1 MIENI
6 LIRPFNN
13 ISDPSEESVLAI
25 LAHLT
30 PVLEDWRAGED
41 FRMELDELNSTKPK
55 LEGEIATLVG
65 QVKQVTEEQQILFKN
80 FKTFPLPL
88 ALVGVL
94 VAIGGFAS
102 ANLAEFPAGNM
113 IGALGLVCIAGGIA
127 KLSMTKKKLA
137 EELLGLNQEL
147 NTKSAQLTEVKKN
160 IEDLK
165 KELLSRVDTFP
176 EVTQIRGAFPVSSK
190 NILGKQMLL
199 DESGLFPAV
208 ALETI
213 DLSAIQSDL
222 DSISHQIEGIKK
234 VPVLLSP
241 ATDGEGRDAINSLY
255 GEESVIQNLVNEFTH
270 ALGQIKD
277 VELSLP
283 LVPKD
288 SLLARSYRDGKVT
301 KDAYGEGDVISV
313 NPSVVNV
320 GEIDRFVDQVN
331 ATKEFGIKVL
341 GELKETFDSLQSI
354 CESYSFARSTSI
366 NNVHESLFEVLNKAS
381 WCSKRFYCPRTIQAP
396 AYLEDLLNV
405 HPSDAHKLD
414 FDLLM
419 SNLKSD
425 PIIAARIIE
434 KPELADE
441 LYAHYQAIY
450 DLKGDI
456 DFDDAGNLIDVGE
469 RPAYI
474 TDQYQEVLARFK
486 GALSVIMTGSPNP
499 ILAFSKEAE
508 MYYDPEV
515 DEWRSDTIPYV
526 YSTSNMMR
534 YGQVLK
540 VTSDLMIPLWEHLWT
555 EKSDFRKSELFRT
568 NESLIRMTEKESE
581 KLIEVGN
588 QFRADMRTVREN
600 VFLLESELSSKC
612 DELLQFRDGMDQ
624 LGLLSERQKSF
635 MTDEKLKAI
644 SIGDGSVLKEGE
656 EYQTL
661 LGLEPRVQAERRGTV
676 GDPIDF
682 VRSPDILIT
691 YKGTSVKRL
700 TSS

>member
-13 ISDPSEESVLAI
+13 ISDPNEESVLAI

-41 FRMELDELNSTKPK
+41 FRMELEELNSTRPK
-55 LEGEIATLVG
+55 VESEIATLVG
-65 QVKQVTEEQQILFKN
+65 QIKQVNEDLQALFKN

-88 ALVGVL
+88 AIIGVI

-102 ANLAEFPAGNM
+102 ANLAALPAGN
-113 IGALGLVCIAGGIA
+113 ILGLLGLACVAGGVA
-127 KLSMTKKKLA
+127 KLLMTKKKLS
-137 EELLGLNQEL
+137 EELSGLNQAL
-147 NTKSAQLTEVKKN
+147 NAKSTQLTQIKGS

-199 DESGLFPAV
+199 DESGLFPST

-222 DSISHQIEGIKK
+222 DSIASQIEAIKK

-241 ATDGEGRDAINSLY
+241 STDEEGLDAINSLY
-255 GEESVIQNLVNEFTH
+255 GEENVIQNLVNEFTH

-288 SLLARSYRDGKVT
+288 SLLARTFKDGKVT
-301 KDAYGEGDVISV
+301 KGDYGVDEITPI

-320 GEIDRFVDQVN
+320 KEIDQFVNQVN
-331 ATKEFGIKVL
+331 STKEFGVKVL
-341 GELKETFDSLQSI
+341 GELKATFDSLQGI
-354 CESYSFARSTSI
+354 CESYSFARSASI
-366 NNVHESLFEVLNKAS
+366 NNVHEKLFEVLNKAS

-396 AYLEDLLNV
+396 LYVEDLLNV
-405 HPSDAHKLD
+405 HPSDAHKLS
-414 FDLLM
+414 FDVLM
-419 SNLKSD
+419 ANLNSD
-425 PIIAARIIE
+425 PIVSARIKE
-434 KPELADE
+434 RPEITEE
-441 LYAHYQAIY
+441 LHVHYQAIY

-456 DFDDAGNLIDVGE
+456 DFDEEGNLIDVGE
-469 RPAYI
+469 KPAYI
-474 TDQYQEVLARFK
+474 TDQFQEALQRFRRT
-486 GALSVIMTGSPNP
+486 LSVIMTGSPNP
-499 ILAFSKEAE
+499 ILTFSKEAE

-526 YSTSNMMR
+526 YNTASMLR

-540 VTSDLMIPLWEHLWT
+540 VTSDLMVPLWEHLWT
-555 EKSDFRKSELFRT
+555 EKADFRKSELFRT
-568 NESLIRMTEKESE
+568 NESLIRMSEKESE

-588 QFRADMRTVREN
+588 QFKADMRTVREN
-600 VFLLESELSSKC
+600 IYLLESELTSKY
-612 DELLQFRDGMDQ
+612 DELIAFRDGMQ
-624 LGLLSERQKSF
+624 SLGLLSERQKLF
-635 MTDEKLKAI
+635 LTDEKLKEI
-644 SIGDGSVLKEGE
+644 SIGEHSVLQEGE
-656 EYQTL
+656 EYETHLQ
-661 LGLEPRVQAERRGTV
+661 LEPRVQAERRGTV

-691 YKGTSVKRL
+691 YKGTATKRL
-700 TSS
+700 ASL

>member
-13 ISDPSEESVLAI
+13 ISDPNEESVLAI

-41 FRMELDELNSTKPK
+41 FRMELEELNSAKPK
-55 LEGEIATLVG
+55 LESEIATLVG
-65 QVKQVTEEQQILFKN
+65 QIKQANEELQHLFKN

-88 ALVGVL
+88 AIVGAI

-102 ANLAEFPAGNM
+102 ANLAALPAGNI
-113 IGALGLVCIAGGIA
+113 IGLLGLVCVAGGVA
-127 KLSMTKKKLA
+127 KLLMTKKKLS
-137 EELLGLNQEL
+137 EELLRLNQAL
-147 NTKSAQLTEVKKN
+147 NSKSTQLTQIKGN

-190 NILGKQMLL
+190 NILGRQMLL
-199 DESGLFPAV
+199 DESGLFPST

-222 DSISHQIEGIKK
+222 DSITQKIDAIKK
-234 VPVLLSP
+234 VPVLLSS
-241 ATDGEGRDAINSLY
+241 ATDGEGQDAINSLY
-255 GEESVIQNLVNEFTH
+255 GEENVIQSLVNEFTH

-288 SLLARSYRDGKVT
+288 SVLARTYKDGKATNGNYGVT
-301 KDAYGEGDVISV
+301 DIIQI

-320 GEIDRFVDQVN
+320 DEIDRFVDQVN
-331 ATKEFGIKVL
+331 STKDFGIKVL
-341 GELKETFDSLQSI
+341 GELKDTFDSLQGI
-354 CESYSFARSTSI
+354 CESYSFARSASI

-396 AYLEDLLNV
+396 AYLEDLLNI
-405 HPSDAHKLD
+405 HPSDAHKLS
-414 FDLLM
+414 FDVLM
-419 SNLKSD
+419 SNLRSD
-425 PIIAARIIE
+425 PIIAARIVE
-434 KPELADE
+434 RPELSNE
-441 LYAHYQAIY
+441 LRAHYQAIY

-486 GALSVIMTGSPNP
+486 SALSVIMTGSPNP
-499 ILAFSKEAE
+499 ILAFSNEAE

-526 YSTSNMMR
+526 YTTSNMMR

-600 VFLLESELSSKC
+600 VFLLESELTSKC
-612 DELLQFRDGMDQ
+612 DELIQFRDGMDQ
-624 LGLLSERQKSF
+624 LGLLSEKQKSF

-644 SIGDGSVLKEGE
+644 SLGDGSVLKEGE

-700 TSS
+700 TS